1 MDMQS
6 KLILIGILMAP
17 ILVLA
22 AVLGGEQGLQ
32 ARYAQA
38 DAPPPSNDEPGH
50 AQDAGL
56 VCMLLVGSTVLLTGK
71 VWMEKL
77 QHKMETQSD
86 QMLNEGHLTLKAMK
100 ESAQQVGLELDKAQ

>member
-6 KLILIGILMAP
+6 KLILMGILIAP

-32 ARYAQA
+32 AEYVLA
-38 DAPPPSNDEPGH
+38 DAPPPSSDEPEQ

-56 VCMLLVGSTVLLTGK
+56 VCMVLVGSTALLTGT

-77 QHKMETQSD
+77 RRKMETQND
-86 QMLNEGHLTLKAMK
+86 QSIQTRI
-100 ESAQQVGLELDKAQ
+100 

>member
-6 KLILIGILMAP
+6 KLILMGILIAP

-38 DAPPPSNDEPGH
+38 DAIPPSDNEPAQAND
-50 AQDAGL
+50 ATL
-56 VCMLLVGSTVLLTGK
+56 VCMVLVGSTALLTGK

-77 QHKMETQSD
+77 RHTEPASPTGTSPRK
-86 QMLNEGHLTLKAMK
+86 H
-100 ESAQQVGLELDKAQ
+100 V

>member
-6 KLILIGILMAP
+6 KLILMGILIAP

-32 ARYAQA
+32 ERYTLA
-38 DAPPPSNDEPGH
+38 DAPPASNDEPEQ

-56 VCMLLVGSTVLLTGK
+56 VCMVLVGGTALLTGK
-71 VWMEKL
+71 VWIEKL
-77 QHKMETQSD
+77 RHTETGLPD
-86 QMLNEGHLTLKAMK
+86 RNPA
-100 ESAQQVGLELDKAQ
+100 ESSSLSFPTSITPCD

>member
-1 MDMQS
+1 MNMQS
-6 KLILIGILMAP
+6 KLILMGILMAP

-32 ARYAQA
+32 ARYAPA
-38 DAPPPSNDEPGH
+38 DAPLPSNDEPEQ

-56 VCMLLVGSTVLLTGK
+56 VCMVLVGSTVLLTGK

-77 QHKMETQSD
+77 RNTET
-86 QMLNEGHLTLKAMK
+86 
-100 ESAQQVGLELDKAQ
+100 GLPRPEPL

>member
-6 KLILIGILMAP
+6 KLILMGILMAP

-32 ARYAQA
+32 ARYALA
-38 DAPPPSNDEPGH
+38 DTPPPSNDEPEQT
-50 AQDAGL
+50 QDAGL

-77 QHKMETQSD
+77 RHTEPGLPD
-86 QMLNEGHLTLKAMK
+86 RNPA
-100 ESAQQVGLELDKAQ
+100 ESSSLAFPTSIPPCD

>member
-32 ARYAQA
+32 TRYAPA
-38 DAPPPSNDEPGH
+38 NNPPPSNDEPAG

-56 VCMLLVGSTVLLTGK
+56 VCMLLVGSTALLTGT
-71 VWMEKL
+71 VWMKKL
-77 QHKMETQSD
+77 QHKMETQND
-86 QMLNEGHLTLKAMK
+86 QSIQTRI
-100 ESAQQVGLELDKAQ
+100 

>member
-6 KLILIGILMAP
+6 KLILMGILMAP

-32 ARYAQA
+32 ERYTLA
-38 DAPPPSNDEPGH
+38 DAPPPSNDEPKQ

-56 VCMLLVGSTVLLTGK
+56 VCMVLVGSTALLTGK

-77 QHKMETQSD
+77 RNTETGLPD
-86 QMLNEGHLTLKAMK
+86 RNPA
-100 ESAQQVGLELDKAQ
+100 ESSSLVFPTSIPPCD

>member
-6 KLILIGILMAP
+6 KLILMGILIAP

-32 ARYAQA
+32 ARNAQA
-38 DAPPPSNDEPGH
+38 DALPASNDEPEQ

-56 VCMLLVGSTVLLTGK
+56 VCVVLVGSTALLTGK

-77 QHKMETQSD
+77 RHTEPASPTGTPPRK
-86 QMLNEGHLTLKAMK
+86 H
-100 ESAQQVGLELDKAQ
+100 V

>member
-6 KLILIGILMAP
+6 KLILMGILMAP
-17 ILVLA
+17 LLVLA

-38 DAPPPSNDEPGH
+38 DAIPPSDDEPER
-50 AQDAGL
+50 ANDATL
-56 VCMLLVGSTVLLTGK
+56 VCMVLVGITALLAGK

-77 QHKMETQSD
+77 RHTRT
-86 QMLNEGHLTLKAMK
+86 G
-100 ESAQQVGLELDKAQ
+100 

>member
-6 KLILIGILMAP
+6 KLILMGILIAP

-22 AVLGGEQGLQ
+22 AVLGGKQGLQ
-32 ARYAQA
+32 AGQPLA
-38 DAPPPSNDEPGH
+38 DAPPASTDEPEH

-56 VCMLLVGSTVLLTGK
+56 VCMVLVGSTALLTGK

-77 QHKMETQSD
+77 RHTKPASPI
-86 QMLNEGHLTLKAMK
+86 GTLPRQ
-100 ESAQQVGLELDKAQ
+100 EV

>member
-6 KLILIGILMAP
+6 KLILMGILIAP

-22 AVLGGEQGLQ
+22 AVLGGGQGLQ
-32 ARYAQA
+32 ARYTLA
-38 DAPPPSNDEPGH
+38 DAPLPSNDEPED

-56 VCMLLVGSTVLLTGK
+56 VCMVLVGGTALLTGK

-77 QHKMETQSD
+77 RHTEPAGPTGTPPS
-86 QMLNEGHLTLKAMK
+86 
-100 ESAQQVGLELDKAQ
+100 

>member
-6 KLILIGILMAP
+6 KLILMGILIAP

-32 ARYAQA
+32 ARYTQA
-38 DAPPPSNDEPGH
+38 DAIPPSDDEPEQ

-56 VCMLLVGSTVLLTGK
+56 VCMVLVGSTALLTGI

-77 QHKMETQSD
+77 WHKMETQND
-86 QMLNEGHLTLKAMK
+86 QMLDEGNLALKAMK
-100 ESAQQVGLELDKAQ
+100 ESAQQAGLELDKAQ

>member
-6 KLILIGILMAP
+6 KLILMGILMAP

-32 ARYAQA
+32 ERYALA
-38 DAPPPSNDEPGH
+38 DAPPPSNDAPKH

-56 VCMLLVGSTVLLTGK
+56 VCMVLVGSTALLAWDL
-71 VWMEKL
+71 WM
-77 QHKMETQSD
+77 
-86 QMLNEGHLTLKAMK
+86 G
-100 ESAQQVGLELDKAQ
+100 ELRRTAR